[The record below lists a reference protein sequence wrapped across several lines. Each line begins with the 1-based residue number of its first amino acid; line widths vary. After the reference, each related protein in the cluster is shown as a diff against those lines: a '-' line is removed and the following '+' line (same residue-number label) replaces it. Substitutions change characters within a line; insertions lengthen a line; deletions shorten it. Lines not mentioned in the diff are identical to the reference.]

1 MGFHKNIHLT
11 QVLKPFTL
19 HMYVYCFL
27 FRLMFLFLTPKQNN
41 YTDPVDTEQ
50 FTDLLHSALELW
62 DAATHCSWR
71 QSAAGGGRS
80 LPRHC
85 RHCNSIFQK
94 NLPYSKLSTRL
105 TSNIRFLLRQTSF
118 LDFKMVQNGL
128 LLLTP
133 NCEK

>member
-1 MGFHKNIHLT
+1 ML
-11 QVLKPFTL
+11 LKTKKPNL
-19 HMYVYCFL
+19 AE
-27 FRLMFLFLTPKQNN
+27 
-41 YTDPVDTEQ
+41 DTEK
-50 FTDLLHSALELW
+50 FTSLCFKCYGMPPATALGGNLLPAEGEEK
-62 DAATHCSWR
+62 
-71 QSAAGGGRS
+71 QS

-105 TSNIRFLLRQTSF
+105 TSNIRFLLRQTRF
-118 LDFKMVQNGL
+118 LDFIMVQNGL